1 MYLLYMDAI
10 ISDTTMKTVRKDQSY
25 YLKVFSR
32 GNRTMLEID
41 SEMIPEIESLL
52 KLAVQNGR
60 VWQIWNKELKV
71 YVNA

>member
-1 MYLLYMDAI
+1 MDAI

-32 GNRTMLEID
+32 GNHTMLEID
-41 SEMIPEIESLL
+41 SEMIPEVESLL
-52 KLAVQNGR
+52 KLATQNGR
-60 VWQIWNKELKV
+60 VWKRWDKEGKQ